1 MRGKKKINLVVLL
14 AYFFVFIN
22 INIVYG
28 EDLSFNFGGQKNLEK
43 RVEVIP
49 CGIIIGVKIDN
60 DGKMVL
66 EQKKAKYHE
75 KDILPAKKICPK
87 NFILSAHENNIPKEN
102 DETIKNSAQGIGT
115 MTYYNPMTNKFGAL
129 GHGITDLDTQKI
141 LSVKSGDIK
150 KAINITLVKAVC
162 GDPGEILAEINSTEK
177 LGNIKLNNEFGIYG
191 FLDLIKIKNNI
202 PTQKIPIGLKNEIHT
217 GPAVILSNLE
227 NNNVKS
233 YKINIDSIDKFNCDA
248 TKNMTIKITDPN
260 LLNKTN
266 GIIQGMSG
274 SPIIQDNKLIGAVTH
289 VFVHEPSKG
298 YGIFIENMINQE
310 KLI

>member
-1 MRGKKKINLVVLL
+1 MRIKKKINLVVLL

-22 INIVYG
+22 ISAIHG
-28 EDLSFNFGGQKNLEK
+28 EDLSFNFGNNIEK

-49 CGIIIGVKIDN
+49 CGIIIGVKVDD
-60 DGKMVL
+60 DGKMVFD
-66 EQKKAKYHE
+66 QKKTKYHE
-75 KDILPAKKICPK
+75 KDILPAKKIYPK
-87 NFILSAHENNIPKEN
+87 NFISTANENNSQKKN
-102 DETIKNSAQGIGT
+102 DATIKNSAQGIGT

-150 KAINITLVKAVC
+150 KAINITLVKALC
-162 GDPGEILAEINSTEK
+162 GDPGEILAEINNTEK

-202 PTQKIPIGLKNEIHT
+202 PTKKMPIGLKNEIHA
-217 GPAVILSNLE
+217 GPAIILSNLE
-227 NNNVKS
+227 NNNVRS
-233 YKINIDSIDKFNCDA
+233 YKINIENIDKFNCDA

-274 SPIIQDNKLIGAVTH
+274 SPIIQDNKLIGAITH
-289 VFVHEPSKG
+289 VFVHEPAKG
-298 YGIFIENMINQE
+298 YGIFIENMIKQE
-310 KLI
+310 KFI